1 MQLEPVLPL
10 SIVISVVGGAAAGFL
25 TLGRKFG
32 ELEMRQDARIEKIDH
47 RVDAIELKLAKD
59 YIENVDLLSMRER
72 LEDRMERVDNKL
84 DRILLGYDR
93 DALG

>member
-1 MQLEPVLPL
+1 MLPL

-32 ELEMRQDARIEKIDH
+32 DMEIRYSTHIERVDH

-59 YIENVDLLSMRER
+59 YMDKSDLQSMMER

>member
-1 MQLEPVLPL
+1 MLEPVLPL

-32 ELEMRQDARIEKIDH
+32 ELEMRQGSRIEKIDH
-47 RVDAIELKLAKD
+47 RVDSMELKLAKD
-59 YIENVDLLSMRER
+59 YIEKGDLQAMMER

>member
-1 MQLEPVLPL
+1 MPL

-32 ELEMRQDARIEKIDH
+32 ELEMRQGARIEQMDH

-59 YIENVDLLSMRER
+59 YIEKGDLQAMMER

>member
-1 MQLEPVLPL
+1 MEPVLPL

-32 ELEMRQDARIEKIDH
+32 ELEMRQGSRIEKIDH

-59 YIENVDLLSMRER
+59 YIEKADLQAMMER
-72 LEDRMERVDNKL
+72 LEDLQEFPPSFK
-84 DRILLGYDR
+84 
-93 DALG
+93 

>member
-1 MQLEPVLPL
+1 M
-10 SIVISVVGGAAAGFL
+10 GGAAAGFL

-32 ELEMRQDARIEKIDH
+32 ELEMRQGNRIEKIDH

-59 YIENVDLLSMRER
+59 YIEKADLQTMMER

-93 DALG
+93 DALS